1 MDDAEEEEKIG
12 LLVRDAVSK
21 IFTKYFAQD
30 PFTHFL
36 KQFSGGDGI
45 AVSEMTSSS
54 AYLKTIDSYSS
65 LNEKASCLM
74 DSLSPTESASAVEF
88 ILEGLATRGKI
99 HKEIREDGV
108 AYRSKQ

>member
-1 MDDAEEEEKIG
+1 
-12 LLVRDAVSK
+12 
-21 IFTKYFAQD
+21 
-30 PFTHFL
+30 
-36 KQFSGGDGI
+36 
-45 AVSEMTSSS
+45 MTSSS
-54 AYLKTIDSYSS
+54 EYLKTIDSYSS
-65 LNEKASCLM
+65 LKEKASRLT